1 MLHSDIA
8 APEAKPA
15 AMSRTCASPAGELRE
30 FANVLNAA
38 DADSIYLYLPRNLSS
53 CHMCAEVEEQHW
65 EHKMKLLAGFLRRES
80 SDSGDD
86 DLLSMKPIPAAA
98 SGAPRGILRR
108 SKPSPG
114 WPERRRRGRL
124 VTFADALG
132 LELEHVRRL
141 VHRIRTPAAASEATP
156 QPRAA
161 SATLEAAFSVASG
174 DELRQRVLRDKVCL
188 SALSVRELTL
198 YGTVSVANVTYHK
211 HVFVRYT
218 ANGWQSHVDWP
229 ASYVPG
235 SLADGVDQFEFE
247 ISVADAPLLCEL
259 AVCFEAEDGR
269 RFWDN
274 NGGANYS
281 LRRCGGRPAAS
292 PRAAA
297 EHKAPCGSWLHWL

>member
-1 MLHSDIA
+1 MCFEEFS
-8 APEAKPA
+8 
-15 AMSRTCASPAGELRE
+15 SSP
-30 FANVLNAA
+30 
-38 DADSIYLYLPRNLSS
+38 PWSS
-53 CHMCAEVEEQHW
+53 
-65 EHKMKLLAGFLRRES
+65 
-80 SDSGDD
+80 
-86 DLLSMKPIPAAA
+86 
-98 SGAPRGILRR
+98 
-108 SKPSPG
+108 
-114 WPERRRRGRL
+114 
-124 VTFADALG
+124 
-132 LELEHVRRL
+132 VRRAIYRGA
-141 VHRIRTPAAASEATP
+141 VDVKTKPP
-156 QPRAA
+156 VQ
-161 SATLEAAFSVASG
+161 
-174 DELRQRVLRDKVCL
+174 VCL

-292 PRAAA
+292 PRA

>member
-1 MLHSDIA
+1 
-8 APEAKPA
+8 
-15 AMSRTCASPAGELRE
+15 MSRTCAAPSGELLE

-80 SDSGDD
+80 LDSGDD
-86 DLLSMKPIPAAA
+86 DVLSMKPISTAAG
-98 SGAPRGILRR
+98 GALRGILRR
-108 SKPSPG
+108 PNKKSPA

-141 VHRIRTPAAASEATP
+141 VHRIRTPASTP
-156 QPRAA
+156 QQQQQQQPSAA
-161 SATLEAAFSVASG
+161 SATFEAAFSVASD
-174 DELRQRVLRDKVCL
+174 DELRQRILRDKVCL

-198 YGTVSVANVTYHK
+198 HGTVSVANLTYHK

-218 ANGWQSHVDWP
+218 VNEWQSFVDWP

-235 SLADGVDQFEFE
+235 SLADGVDKFEFAL
-247 ISVADAPLLCEL
+247 SLADKPLRCEL
-259 AVCFEAEDGR
+259 AICYEAEDGR

-274 NGGANYS
+274 NGGANYCF
-281 LRRCGGRPAAS
+281 RHCRGRSAAT
-292 PRAAA
+292 PQAAA
-297 EHKAPCGSWLHWL
+297 DHKAPCGSWLHWL

>member
-1 MLHSDIA
+1 
-8 APEAKPA
+8 
-15 AMSRTCASPAGELRE
+15 MSRTCASQSGELRE
-30 FANVLNAA
+30 FANVLNTA

-80 SDSGDD
+80 SDSGND
-86 DLLSMKPIPAAA
+86 DLLSMKPIPAAVG
-98 SGAPRGILRR
+98 GAPRGILRR
-108 SKPSPG
+108 DKPNKSPA

-141 VHRIRTPAAASEATP
+141 VHRIRTPAAASVATP
-156 QPRAA
+156 QQQQQQPSAA
-161 SATLEAAFSVASG
+161 SAATLEAAFSVASG
-174 DELRQRVLRDKVCL
+174 DELHQRILRDKVCL

-198 YGTVSVANVTYHK
+198 YGTVSVANLTYHK

-235 SLADGVDQFEFE
+235 SLADGVDKFEFE
-247 ISVADAPLLCEL
+247 LSVADAPLRCEL
-259 AVCFEAEDGR
+259 AVCFETEDGR

-274 NGGANYS
+274 NGGANYCF
-281 LRRCGGRPAAS
+281 RRCGGRPAAA

-297 EHKAPCGSWLHWL
+297 DHKAPCGSWLHWL